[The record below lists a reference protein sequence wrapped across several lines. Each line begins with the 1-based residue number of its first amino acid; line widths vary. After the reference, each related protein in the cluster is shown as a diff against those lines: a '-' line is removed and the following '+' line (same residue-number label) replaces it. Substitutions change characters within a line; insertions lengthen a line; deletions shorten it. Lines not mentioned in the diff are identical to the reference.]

1 MSEATSEDTT
11 ASASHDPTPAIS
23 RTPSI
28 DDNTKRYVF
37 FALVTQLLT
46 FPRMIEIFSSQPFT
60 FVVGPDQTE
69 FVVHSKLLERLSQPL
84 HNLMNNGIM
93 TESIKGI
100 AYLDDIDS
108 ETFLEFVDFA
118 YAFASISDTALE
130 EEEGYVGWWW
140 CGEFFDSLSTN
151 CQEHARSSRPDDHAT
166 FHIACDAGYV
176 HPSTDII
183 EAMLQDQRQLTD
195 GISPVYGLAMDY
207 VADQNRKCDDRP
219 KSYLTSTAKLYR
231 FADRY
236 LVGGLKLVAVH
247 KLRNDFFDM
256 LDGFSRVPYSPQSAE
271 DYLDLLNLAFEDDVT
286 VENGRLRMMDLQKL
300 VILIALHKRKVLEV
314 SEAFWET
321 LNNNSHIGMAVFSAW
336 TNVSYALDWDF
347 S

>member
-140 CGEFFDSLSTN
+140 CGSSLTVSAPIAKNTLAVLG
-151 CQEHARSSRPDDHAT
+151 QTIMRHFILPAT
-166 FHIACDAGYV
+166 L
-176 HPSTDII
+176 
-183 EAMLQDQRQLTD
+183 AMFIRQL
-195 GISPVYGLAMDY
+195 IS
-207 VADQNRKCDDRP
+207 
-219 KSYLTSTAKLYR
+219 
-231 FADRY
+231 
-236 LVGGLKLVAVH
+236 
-247 KLRNDFFDM
+247 LRQC
-256 LDGFSRVPYSPQSAE
+256 SRIS
-271 DYLDLLNLAFEDDVT
+271 DN
-286 VENGRLRMMDLQKL
+286 
-300 VILIALHKRKVLEV
+300 
-314 SEAFWET
+314 
-321 LNNNSHIGMAVFSAW
+321 
-336 TNVSYALDWDF
+336 
-347 S
+347 